1 MPVWEFLSQ
10 EHGVDTVADF
20 LRFSRAFQTARLEV
34 QKSVWLQV
42 WPKKIRVIQL
52 RQIAKSACCLSI
64 KNVAP
69 PEVLT
74 FQEFLGSSSTNL
86 SSRTIPCDVAKT
98 VRGEHDAEYGRT
110 HSCPILWLFGY
121 SLCTEFIWL
130 WMWFD
135 HFLNASHGAHCTWF
149 PPFGAM
155 TCSKHPTGV
164 GHRHGEPTI
173 SSIPRVP
180 RNQKPGMLLQP
191 LRTACKRGSSAP
203 IHCWRAVGSHQMSSV
218 STGSVGNC
226 QHVTKPYETWHV
238 CWCLW
243 FRNSGGGTWC
253 WVYRF
258 VCCSRV
264 PYGTLKHA
272 RWYKVMP
279 PS

>member
-69 PEVLT
+69 PPKFWLSRSSLAPAAPT
-74 FQEFLGSSSTNL
+74 WAQELSHVMLQKLWGENMMLSTEEP
-86 SSRTIPCDVAKT
+86 TVA
-98 VRGEHDAEYGRT
+98 
-110 HSCPILWLFGY
+110 PFFGY
-121 SLCTEFIWL
+121 SAILCVLNSFGYGC
-130 WMWFD
+130 D
-135 HFLNASHGAHCTWF
+135 HFLTASHGAHCTWF
-149 PPFGAM
+149 PSFGAM

-164 GHRHGEPTI
+164 GHHGEPTI

-180 RNQKPGMLLQP
+180 RNQKPGVLLQP

-226 QHVTKPYETWHV
+226 KHVTKPCETWHV

>member
-69 PEVLT
+69 PRSFDFPGVPWLQQHQLELKNYPMWCCKNC
-74 FQEFLGSSSTNL
+74 E
-86 SSRTIPCDVAKT
+86 
-98 VRGEHDAEYGRT
+98 GRT
-110 HSCPILWLFGY
+110 WCWVRKNPQLPHSLAIRLFFVYWIHLAMDVITFWLQVTGPI
-121 SLCTEFIWL
+121 
-130 WMWFD
+130 
-135 HFLNASHGAHCTWF
+135 AHDSPPLGRWHVVNTLQELATMGN
-149 PPFGAM
+149 PPFPASQGSQGTRNLA
-155 TCSKHPTGV
+155 CSCNPWELLAS
-164 GHRHGEPTI
+164 GEAQ
-173 SSIPRVP
+173 R
-180 RNQKPGMLLQP
+180 RF
-191 LRTACKRGSSAP
+191 TAEEQLEVIRC
-203 IHCWRAVGSHQMSSV
+203 HQF

-226 QHVTKPYETWHV
+226 KHVTKPCETWHV

>member
-52 RQIAKSACCLSI
+52 RQIAKSACCLSKKRWPPRSFDFPGVPWLQQHQLELKI
-64 KNVAP
+64 YPMWCCKNCWGENMMLSTEEPTVAP
-69 PEVLT
+69 
-74 FQEFLGSSSTNL
+74 F
-86 SSRTIPCDVAKT
+86 
-98 VRGEHDAEYGRT
+98 
-110 HSCPILWLFGY
+110 FGY
-121 SLCTEFIWL
+121 SVILCVL
-130 WMWFD
+130 NSCGYGCD

-180 RNQKPGMLLQP
+180 RNQKPGVLLQP

-226 QHVTKPYETWHV
+226 KHVTKPCETWHV

-264 PYGTLKHA
+264 QYGTLKHA